1 MPTPPSHPGHTAARA
16 SDPTA
21 VSPSARPGRSRPPWR
36 ADLLTALTGISLEAV
51 AAFFV
56 VIASGLTNSA
66 DPDGS
71 NGGADR
77 AGQILVIG
85 FGALA
90 CLALLISFLSRTK
103 APITALLHLLL
114 SGVLLLAVLTLPSS
128 ISAPRGPAPGPAP
141 ATRTP

>member
-1 MPTPPSHPGHTAARA
+1 VSSSA
-16 SDPTA
+16 S
-21 VSPSARPGRSRPPWR
+21 PGRTRPPWR
-36 ADLLTALTGISLEAV
+36 ADLLTALTGLSLEAV

-71 NGGADR
+71 HGGADR
-77 AGQILVIG
+77 AGQILVLG

-90 CLALLISFLSRTK
+90 CLALLIAFLSRAK

-114 SGVLLLAVLTLPSS
+114 ACALLLAVLTLPSS
-128 ISAPRGPAPGPAP
+128 VSPPRGPAPGPAP
-141 ATRTP
+141 ATGAP

>member
-1 MPTPPSHPGHTAARA
+1 
-16 SDPTA
+16 
-21 VSPSARPGRSRPPWR
+21 VSPSSSPRRSRPPWR
-36 ADLLTALTGISLEAV
+36 ADLLTGLTGLSLEAI

-77 AGQILVIG
+77 AGQILVLG

-90 CLALLISFLSRTK
+90 CLALLISFLSRAK

-114 SGVLLLAVLTLPSS
+114 SCALLLAVFTLPSS
-128 ISAPRGPAPGPAP
+128 VSSPPGPGPAPSPAP
-141 ATRTP
+141 ATRAP

>member
-1 MPTPPSHPGHTAARA
+1 MPTPRSHPGNTAARA
-16 SDPTA
+16 SDPAA
-21 VSPSARPGRSRPPWR
+21 VSSAAPPRRVRPPWR
-36 ADLLTALTGISLEAV
+36 ADLLTALTGLSLEAV

-77 AGQILVIG
+77 AGQVLTLG
-85 FGALA
+85 FGVLT
-90 CLALLISFLSRTK
+90 CLALLIAFLSRAK

-114 SGVLLLAVLTLPSS
+114 SCVLLLAVLTLPSS
-128 ISAPRGPAPGPAP
+128 VSSPRGPVHGPPP
-141 ATRTP
+141 ATRAP